1 MSHTQRPI
9 LNAQLAKNLQILA
22 IGPRLDRLGR
32 RQYHA
37 RVILIVDNYDSFTY
51 NLVQRIG
58 ELGRA
63 DEIRVIRNDV
73 MPPAQAESEIRPQH
87 LIISPGPCT
96 PNEAGLSCEYITHF
110 HGKVPIL
117 GVCLGHQCIVA
128 AYGGTIERADRVM
141 HGKVSNIYHDGKTI
155 YDSLSNPFS
164 ATRYHSLIVHE
175 QNLPDALQVSAY
187 TSEGEIM
194 GVRLADRRIE
204 GVQFHPESILTPEGK
219 GLLANY
225 LQTVRP
231 HEEQP

>member
-1 MSHTQRPI
+1 MH
-9 LNAQLAKNLQILA
+9 L
-22 IGPRLDRLGR
+22 
-32 RQYHA
+32 
-37 RVILIVDNYDSFTY
+37 LIDNYDSFTF
-51 NLVQRIG
+51 NIVQALG
-58 ELGRA
+58 ELGENVRVFRNDRITA
-63 DEIRVIRNDV
+63 DEAAALE
-73 MPPAQAESEIRPQH
+73 PES
-87 LIISPGPCT
+87 LVISPGPGT
-96 PNEAGLSCEYITHF
+96 PADAGVSIELIKHF
-110 HGKVPIL
+110 AGAIPIL